1 MDTHFD
7 DRSHKDASAR
17 GPLVRP
23 LSERALTGI
32 ALILIGVALLL
43 ATVFPSVFT
52 GYIVLIA
59 VGLIFIAW
67 SIAAQRAGLMVPGGI
82 IAGIGAGV
90 SLMSKAFPNAGGAA
104 DLGIMLLCLG
114 AGFTS
119 ITVLTRLFVPPAQT
133 WALVPGI
140 GCLAVGLLIVIGAV
154 TPSMLNALWPLIII
168 GIGLYLLWR
177 ATRRGPSGPPQAT

>member
-17 GPLVRP
+17 APLVRP

-43 ATVFPSVFT
+43 ATVFQSALT
-52 GYIVLIA
+52 GYLVLIA

-67 SIAAQRAGLMVPGGI
+67 SIASRRAGLMVPGGI
-82 IAGIGAGV
+82 ITGV
-90 SLMSKAFPNAGGAA
+90 GVGVLLLNEAFPTVGGTAQ
-104 DLGIMLLCLG
+104 LGIMLLCLG

-119 ITVLTRLFVPPAQT
+119 ITVLTRLFVPPTQT

-140 GCLAVGLLIVIGAV
+140 GCVAVGLLIVIGAV

-168 GIGLYLLWR
+168 GIGVYLLWR
-177 ATRRGPSGPPQAT
+177 ATRRGPSGPPQAS